1 MGKWF
6 FYVEGRWKM
15 RRMKSGVLDVM
26 GLEMMGIFRWR
37 DKVLNSDQMGVH
49 PHRGWWD
56 VSQRLKGGWGGC
68 LPGVRP
74 FDSLNLPYLL
84 KILVFQSRFICFSSP

>member
-1 MGKWF
+1 
-6 FYVEGRWKM
+6 M

-26 GLEMMGIFRWR
+26 GIEMMGILRWW
-37 DKVLNSDQMGVH
+37 DTVLNSGQMGVH

-68 LPGVRP
+68 LPGDRP
-74 FDSLNLPYLL
+74 FDPSNLRYLL
-84 KILVFQSRFICFSSP
+84 KNLVFQSRFIRFSSP